1 MVREMYK
8 AITTPVTTSDM
19 SEYWKNCCC
28 CCCNICRKITRRKQC
43 VTIVEVLGEGFEET
57 SLDYKD
63 RAGSKDNLLWRTR
76 RKHYGAIPRAIN
88 TTIPVVKQPKKQP
101 NGISGSS
108 SSMLS
113 TVDESPSSD
122 SSSSD
127 GEESSG
133 SSSSDDGSGSDCY
146 STVSMVTNQSYATNS
161 TQVSWGTR
169 ADDLSLAEQGGKHG
183 SGSESIASSERLG
196 GYEGDT
202 QNIVGEPADEG
213 LIAGVGDDILY
224 PEEALLDPSQRD
236 PVSIC
241 GEMDVVFQYSGEA
254 RRMNVTIVQA
264 YNLPTKEQG
273 GSSSYRVRLLLY
285 PTKRQRAKTRIR
297 EGSDPQ
303 YKELFRFTRLYP
315 HELVSM
321 VLRLRLY
328 GSERMRRERLIG
340 EGRVKFS
347 SLNTATQQM
356 VRVKLES
363 KSEIA
368 TGGSGSPYSSSSDL
382 SHSESNSSLPT
393 LQGGHGNI
401 PELLVG
407 LSYNATTGRLG
418 VEIIKGSHFKH
429 LSGGRAPDSYVKV
442 ALMSS
447 SGFEMTK
454 SKTSVRRGQPHPT
467 FKETFIFQVAQFQ
480 LADVTLLFTVFN
492 KKGMKRKDT
501 IGWFSMGL
509 SNSSEEELA
518 HWNEMR
524 ESRGQQV
531 SRWHALIDS

>member
-1 MVREMYK
+1 MAFGRFTEWVGETVGSVFENEDENKKVLSDATSNDNGDKETKNNDRR
-8 AITTPVTTSDM
+8 TTKDNEEDNGPGLWGTLMQILPDFVKSEDETKKDEVSKTMPNGHPIRIELDECDSGTEASDSGAYTSM
-19 SEYWKNCCC
+19 SE
-28 CCCNICRKITRRKQC
+28 
-43 VTIVEVLGEGFEET
+43 
-57 SLDYKD
+57 
-63 RAGSKDNLLWRTR
+63 
-76 RKHYGAIPRAIN
+76 
-88 TTIPVVKQPKKQP
+88 
-101 NGISGSS
+101 
-108 SSMLS
+108 
-113 TVDESPSSD
+113 
-122 SSSSD
+122 
-127 GEESSG
+127 
-133 SSSSDDGSGSDCY
+133 
-146 STVSMVTNQSYATNS
+146 
-161 TQVSWGTR
+161 GTR